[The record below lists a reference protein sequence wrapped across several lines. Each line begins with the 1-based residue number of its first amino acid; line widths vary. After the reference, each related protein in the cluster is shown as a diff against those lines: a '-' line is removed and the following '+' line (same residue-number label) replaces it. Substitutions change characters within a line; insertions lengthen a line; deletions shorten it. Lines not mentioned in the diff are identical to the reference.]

1 MPTINY
7 DAVAEF
13 YLPKSRRFRNA
24 PLSYKRF
31 ERAADAVRYA
41 LEELSPEQLVG
52 AFLEVDEERF
62 DGKAIRALYD
72 SEDYPLPR
80 RAPKL
85 EGTTASTGTGA
96 NLRS

>member
-31 ERAADAVRYA
+31 ERAAEAVRYA
-41 LEELSPEQLVG
+41 LEELPPDQLVG
-52 AFLEVDEERF
+52 AFLEIEDDRF
-62 DGKAIRALYD
+62 DGKAIRALYE

-80 RAPKL
+80 RAPKA
-85 EGTTASTGTGA
+85 EGAVAANGSGA
-96 NLRS
+96 NLGR

>member
-7 DAVAEF
+7 DALAEF

-41 LEELSPEQLVG
+41 LEELPPDQLAG
-52 AFLEVDEERF
+52 AFLEIEDERF
-62 DGKAIRALYD
+62 DGKGIRALYD
-72 SEDYPLPR
+72 SDDYPLPR
-80 RAPKL
+80 RLAKTK
-85 EGTTASTGTGA
+85 GTEAEKDSDATVRT
-96 NLRS
+96 

>member
-7 DAVAEF
+7 DALAEF

-41 LEELSPEQLVG
+41 LEELPPDQLVG
-52 AFLEVDEERF
+52 AFLEVEDERF
-62 DGKAIRALYD
+62 DGKGIRALYE

-80 RAPKL
+80 RASKT
-85 EGTTASTGTGA
+85 ESTAAESDSNAT
-96 NLRS
+96 LRP